1 MRTRAARARGT
12 SKGHSRRGA
21 YGHVDHQGDLWLL
34 GPVRQPA
41 QLIAE
46 GCNAIRMFRS
56 RHHDTCGGGG
66 GGAATFLAIP
76 PRSGESAPGW
86 RVQEGRSEVPASCTS
101 ADAQV
106 IRANTKSERM
116 FSPLPCLG
124 HSDSSRRISEEE
136 QRSTVTVRTQLVQAC
151 HFQLQ
156 TPALSHINVIITSSQ
171 EKFRKPGEGP
181 GHHRCCPPR
190 WSSSPRRSAT
200 LPNAA
205 THAADQHFRFRSCVC
220 TLQPGH

>member
-1 MRTRAARARGT
+1 MQQGALLHWELFVCAYAGSQAAVFPHWTRARGT
-12 SKGHSRRGA
+12 STGHSRRGA
-21 YGHVDHQGDLWLL
+21 YGDVDHQGDLWLL

-101 ADAQV
+101 AVAQV

-116 FSPLPCLG
+116 FSPLPCLCSLLDPG
-124 HSDSSRRISEEE
+124 SRRISLS
-136 QRSTVTVRTQLVQAC
+136 RMPLV
-151 HFQLQ
+151 
-156 TPALSHINVIITSSQ
+156 P
-171 EKFRKPGEGP
+171 
-181 GHHRCCPPR
+181 
-190 WSSSPRRSAT
+190 
-200 LPNAA
+200 
-205 THAADQHFRFRSCVC
+205 
-220 TLQPGH
+220 